1 MTAQNL
7 SDNPLLQPWDTPFG
21 LPPFAEIRAEHFL
34 PAIEHE
40 MTRALKGYRAIAD
53 SAEDPTFDNTIL
65 AMERVELGLSRP
77 LAVFYNL
84 ASADTNEA
92 LQEIERELSPKLSR
106 YRSQILTDPKLF
118 ARIDQLY
125 AERDAL
131 GLTDEQDRVLYLI
144 HRMFVR
150 AGAKLPEDK
159 RARMSEIMAELASL
173 GTSFGQNVLA
183 EEQDWV
189 MPLNDESEL
198 AGLPDSLRQ
207 AARSAAK
214 ERGLDAPYA
223 ITLSR
228 SLIEPFL
235 QFSAR
240 RDLRETAYAAWVRRG
255 ENGNAHD
262 NGTIIAD
269 TLALRTERA
278 ALLGYPSFAHFKL
291 DTEMAKTPESAR
303 ELLMRVWDSAKA
315 RADADAEKLQA
326 LITGEGE
333 NFKLAKWD
341 WRYYA
346 EKLRQA
352 EHDLDESAIKPYFQL
367 DRIRAA
373 SFDVA
378 GRLFGLTFEPL
389 ADVTLY
395 HPDAKAWEVRRGDDH
410 IGVFIS
416 DDFARGS
423 KRSGAWMSGFRS
435 QHRIAE
441 AVDGAKDANV
451 RPIIVNVMNFAKAPE
466 GQPTLLTLDDARTLF
481 HEFGHALHGLLSD
494 VTYPFISGT
503 SVARDFVELPSQL
516 FEHWLTVPEILKIY
530 AVHYETGEPLPEALL
545 DKILAAQNFDQGFAT
560 VEYTSSALVD
570 LAFHSAEEPVKDP
583 LTFEAKVLTEI
594 GMPEAIGMR
603 HRTPHF
609 AHVFSG
615 DGYSSGYY
623 SYMWSEVMDADA
635 FEAFEATGDPFNPAL
650 AQKLYT
656 AIYSAGGRQDPA
668 KAYISFRGSMPDA
681 EPLLRKRGLHEAA

>member
-1 MTAQNL
+1 M
-7 SDNPLLQPWDTPFG
+7 
-21 LPPFAEIRAEHFL
+21 E
-34 PAIEHE
+34 
-40 MTRALKGYRAIAD
+40 RALAGYRAIAE
-53 SAEDPTFDNTIL
+53 SAEAPDFNNTIV
-65 AMERVELGLSRP
+65 AMERLELAFSRP

-84 ASADTNEA
+84 AGADTNKA
-92 LQEIERELSPKLSR
+92 LQEIERALAPKLSR
-106 YRSQILTDPKLF
+106 YRSQLLTDPKLF
-118 ARIDQLY
+118 QRIDQLHR
-125 AERDAL
+125 EQDKHDL
-131 GLTDEQDRVLYLI
+131 NDEQARVLHLV

-150 AGAKLPEDK
+150 AGANLPQDQRE
-159 RARMSEIMAELASL
+159 AMSEIMAELASL

-183 EEQDWV
+183 EEQDWA
-189 MPLNDESEL
+189 MPLTEENDL
-198 AGLPDSLRQ
+198 AGLPNSLRE

-235 QFSAR
+235 QFSTR
-240 RDLRETAYAAWVRRG
+240 RDLRETAYAAWVSRG
-255 ENGNAHD
+255 ENGNDHD
-262 NGTIIAD
+262 NRDIMAR
-269 TLALRTERA
+269 TLQLRAKRS
-278 ALLGYPSFAHFKL
+278 ALLGYPTFAHFKL
-291 DTEMAKTPESAR
+291 DTEMAKTPETAKA
-303 ELLMRVWDSAKA
+303 LLMRVWESAKA
-315 RADADAEKLQA
+315 RANADAEKLQA
-326 LITGEGE
+326 LITAEGE

-346 EKLRQA
+346 EKLRLA

-378 GRLFGLTFEPL
+378 GRLFGLEFIPL
-389 ADVTLY
+389 EDVALY
-395 HPDAKAWEVRRGDDH
+395 HPDAKAWEVRRGADH
-410 IGVFIS
+410 VGVFIS
-416 DDFARGS
+416 DDFARAS

-435 QHRIAE
+435 QHRIA
-441 AVDGAKDANV
+441 ASGDGGDGEV
-451 RPIIVNVMNFAKAPE
+451 RPVIVNVMNFAKAPD

-516 FEHWLTVPEILKIY
+516 YEHWLTVPDILKTY
-530 AVHYETGEPLPEALL
+530 AVHFETGEPLPEPLL
-545 DKILAAQNFDQGFAT
+545 DKLLAAQNFDQGFAT

-570 LAFHSAEEPVKDP
+570 LAFHSSEKTITDP
-583 LTFEAKVLTEI
+583 LGFEADLLEEI

-603 HRTPHF
+603 HRAPHF

-635 FEAFEATGDPFNPAL
+635 FEAFEATGDPFNAEL
-650 AQKLYT
+650 AEKLY
-656 AIYSAGGRQDPA
+656 ASIYSAGGRQAPDE
-668 KAYISFRGSMPDA
+668 AYVAFRGSMPDA
-681 EPLLRKRGLHEAA
+681 GPLLRKRGLSEAA